1 MIVCLSLHARWGAVL
16 GCVDLTFF
24 PLDPIK
30 TRMQSQQGFAKAG
43 SFRGVYAGVPSASI
57 GSFPNDESLIMS
69 YLVPCLISVPTEEVK
84 QRTQALLSSNTYQV
98 LLATLRDEVG
108 LHHNPSTGLYRGY
121 RSALH
126 REVWKAEEDNYTGC
140 LSKWHKVEKTIH
152 PSTITPLFV
161 HSHFLSLSLSPLFS
175 LSQAGTSVASRN
187 IPLVM
192 LDVLFSGSIPRVMSI
207 NLGGFIFLGAYEKVR
222 LTLL

>member
-69 YLVPCLISVPTEEVK
+69 LCVPTEEVK

-98 LLATLRDEVG
+98 LLATLRDEGVR
-108 LHHNPSTGLYRGY
+108 GLYRGY
-121 RSALH
+121 RSASRSRSQTQWSWRQGHTPFFWQAALC
-126 REVWKAEEDNYTGC
+126 AG
-140 LSKWHKVEKTIH
+140 VEAFVTNPLDVAKTRIM
-152 PSTITPLFV
+152 LAK
-161 HSHFLSLSLSPLFS
+161 
-175 LSQAGTSVASRN
+175 AGTSVASRN